1 MSVNQILQLPQEQEA
16 AETLRD
22 ELVDLKEVRAYQL
35 ATAGIED
42 LLQVAQGHLER
53 EPDVLLLKGYQ
64 GQVLAYRKALGMV
77 DEIITK
83 LKQTDYEKVRATG
96 GHRS

>member
-1 MSVNQILQLPQEQEA
+1 MSTNLILPQELEA

-35 ATAGIED
+35 VMVGIED
-42 LLQVAQGHLER
+42 LLQVAQGSLER
-53 EPDVLLLKGYQ
+53 EPDALLLKGYQ
-64 GQVLAYRKALGMV
+64 GQVQALRKALGMV
-77 DEIITK
+77 DEIIMK

-96 GHRS
+96 GHGS